1 MIPPIQ
7 KLTQQFKTY
16 LLIQNQRSP
25 HTANAYISDINQFF
39 LIVNTSID
47 MVDKSTINGYI
58 KELNALNLSIKS
70 IHRKFSSL
78 DHFFDYLI
86 HIECIS
92 MNPWK
97 QVRRPRLRSSVPNY
111 IEESTILE
119 LLTHYPIETPEQIRN
134 KAILELLFSSG
145 IRVSECAHLNI
156 VDVNFHLM
164 ECKITGKGDKERI
177 VLFGDRCKK
186 WITYYLDNAYPLW
199 SPMATDAALF
209 ISKHGSRI
217 TQRTIQ
223 RIVKESNKYHS
234 SSIEITPHTCRHSCA
249 SMLLTNGANIR
260 DIQDILGHTSIITTQ
275 RYANIPTKKLKQR
288 FLNVM
293 DDDFT

>member
-1 MIPPIQ
+1 M
-7 KLTQQFKTY
+7 
-16 LLIQNQRSP
+16 
-25 HTANAYISDINQFF
+25 
-39 LIVNTSID
+39 VN
-47 MVDKSTINGYI
+47 KSTIRNYI
-58 KELNALNLSIKS
+58 EELNALNLSTKS
-70 IHRKFSSL
+70 IHRKLSSL

-86 HIECIS
+86 RIDCIS
-92 MNPWK
+92 KNPWK
-97 QVRRPRLRSSVPNY
+97 QIRRPRLRSSVPNY
-111 IEESTILE
+111 VEESTILE

-145 IRVSECAHLNI
+145 IRVSECANLNI
-156 VDVNFHLM
+156 IDVNFHLM

-177 VLFGDRCKK
+177 VLFGNRCKK
-186 WITYYLDNAYPLW
+186 WITYYLDKAYPLW

-260 DIQDILGHTSIITTQ
+260 DIQDILGHASIITTQ